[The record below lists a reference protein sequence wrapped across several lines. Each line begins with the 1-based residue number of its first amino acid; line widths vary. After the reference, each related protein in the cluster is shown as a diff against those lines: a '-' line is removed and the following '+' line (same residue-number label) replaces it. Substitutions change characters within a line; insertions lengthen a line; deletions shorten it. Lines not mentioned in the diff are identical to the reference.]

1 MPQGNM
7 KINRAYRVELD
18 PNNTQRSAFRRA
30 AGCARWAYNWGLQ
43 RKIEAI
49 TARKAAK
56 AAGVAKADLPKVP
69 SAIDLHK
76 ELVLLKNL
84 PLDQGGVPWM
94 YESSKWAPQEALRNL
109 DKAFESFYR
118 KCKAKT
124 AGPKG
129 FPRFKSK
136 KRNPLGFRLEKVKAS
151 QSHVTLPRIG
161 SVKLKEY
168 GYLPTDSGT
177 RILGSS
183 VKERCGRWF
192 VSVTVEQDLAIPTVT
207 GNIVIGVDVGIS
219 TLATLSD
226 GTRFE
231 NPKAL
236 GKGLKRL
243 KLLQRSVSKKV
254 KGSSNRAK
262 AQKKVASQHYRIS
275 CVRQDAIHKASDA
288 ITKRASTI
296 VIEDLNVVGMLKNP
310 KLARSVM
317 DSSMSELHKQII
329 YKAGWRGVAVVTASR
344 WFPSSKTC
352 CKCKVVNHG
361 LTLSD
366 RIFHC
371 NACGMTMDRD
381 LNAAINLANLA
392 GSSPVGSYAANAC
405 GEASSGLGRKTR
417 VKLTSVKQELN
428 SLGSGTPHLA

>member
-1 MPQGNM
+1 M

-18 PNNTQRSAFRRA
+18 PNNIQRSAFRRA

-43 RKIEAI
+43 RKIGAI
-49 TARKAAK
+49 TARKAAL

-69 SAIDLHK
+69 NAIDLHK
-76 ELVLLKNL
+76 ELVILKNL
-84 PLDQGGVPWM
+84 PLELGGVPWM
-94 YESSKWAPQEALRNL
+94 YGSSKSAPQEALRNL
-109 DKAFESFYR
+109 DKAFEAFYR
-118 KCKAKT
+118 KCKTKVP
-124 AGPKG
+124 GPKG

-136 KRNPLGFRLEKVKAS
+136 KKNPLAFRLERVKAT
-151 QSHVTLPRIG
+151 QSHVTLPRVG
-161 SVKLKEY
+161 SVKLKEQ
-168 GYLPTDSGT
+168 GYLPTDV

-192 VSVTVEQDLAIPTVT
+192 ASLTVEQDAVIPTVT
-207 GNIVIGVDVGIS
+207 GKPVIGVDVGIS

-243 KLLQRSVSKKV
+243 KLLQRSVSRKV

-288 ITKRASTI
+288 ITKCCSVI
-296 VIEDLNVVGMLKNP
+296 VIEDLNVAGMLKNP
-310 KLARSVM
+310 KLARSVA
-317 DSSMSELHKQII
+317 DSSMSELHRQIL
-329 YKAGWRGVAVVTASR
+329 YKAGWRGVAVVTANR

-366 RIFHC
+366 RVFHC
-371 NACGMTMDRD
+371 NACSIKMDRD
-381 LNAAINLANLA
+381 LNAAINLADLAENFA

-405 GEASSGLGRKTR
+405 GEASSGLGREIQ

-428 SLGSGTPHLA
+428 SRGLPHFA

>member
-1 MPQGNM
+1 MR
-7 KINRAYRVELD
+7 INRAYRIELD
-18 PNNTQRSAFRRA
+18 PNNVQQSAFRRA

-49 TARKAAK
+49 TARKAAI
-56 AAGVAKADLPKVP
+56 AAGVAKVDLPRVP
-69 SAIDLHK
+69 TAYDLHK
-76 ELVLLKNL
+76 ELNLLKKL

-94 YESSKWAPQEALRNL
+94 YESSKSAPQEALRNL

-118 KCKAKT
+118 KCKAKVP
-124 AGPKG
+124 GPKG

-136 KRNPLGFRLEKVKAS
+136 KRNPLGFRLELIKS
-151 QSHVTLPRIG
+151 GQTHVTLPRIG
-161 SVKLKEY
+161 SVKLKEQ
-168 GYLPTDSGT
+168 GYLPTDSNT
-177 RILGSS
+177 RILGSAI
-183 VKERCGRWF
+183 KERSGRWF
-192 VSVTVEQDLAIPTVT
+192 VSVTVEQELTIPTVT
-207 GNIVIGVDVGIS
+207 GLPVIGVDVGIS

-236 GKGLKRL
+236 SKGLKRL
-243 KLLQRSVSKKV
+243 RLLQRSVSRKV
-254 KGSSNRAK
+254 KGSANRLK

-288 ITKRASTI
+288 ITKRCSVV
-296 VIEDLNVVGMLKNP
+296 VIEDLNVAGMLKNH
-310 KLARSVM
+310 KLARSVA
-317 DSSMSELHKQII
+317 DSSMAELHRQII
-329 YKAGWRGVAVVTASR
+329 YKAGWRGVAVLTANR

-352 CKCKVVNHG
+352 CKCKVVNHE

-381 LNAAINLANLA
+381 LNAAINLADLA

-405 GEASSGLGRKTR
+405 GEASSGINRK
-417 VKLTSVKQELN
+417 VDAKLASVKQKPN
-428 SLGSGTPHLA
+428 SEEADGLFGSV